1 MSLLY
6 PTYLSGHATN
16 PYIQHHNASP
26 PEPGMGPPP
35 DTTPAQ
41 LPQPFLPI
49 KATSADPMMEP
60 DEYGAELGKEARVW
74 KAYVKESDRSDTEMV
89 DGWNKSL
96 DVILVFAA
104 LFSAISTAFLIE
116 SSKKLQQDPADVTA
130 QTLLTISHT
139 LSAIANGTRPL
150 VLEPL
155 AGGNTEEF
163 TPSRTMVAIN
173 TLWYLS
179 LSLSVATSLLA
190 MLAKDWCHSF
200 MAGRTGHAYNQT
212 LRRQRK
218 WTMIE
223 KWKMQELIVVLPS
236 LIHLSLLLFAVGLCI
251 YVLEMNMSAGV
262 PVICVTGLAV
272 CFYVWSSLTAS
283 VVEHFPYTT
292 VVSRFLRSDW
302 AKHTLI
308 LRLLL
313 WCCSLVLSS
322 CAKLVKGLSKAHN
335 RIQVAFSPLVR
346 RSKQRRILLARKTS
360 STLQRIYYANTFS
373 WFKPLDDR
381 LGVWY
386 KALRDWAENT
396 EKALNS
402 PAAKAIHA
410 EKIADTGTV
419 LSLALHWIIETCE
432 APYVVDAA
440 LQAIAGAG
448 PQIHRGPLARCKA
461 ALEISKRLAS
471 RNVYSATDT
480 HGVSLYVRAL
490 SIIGLNRSEDTSAGS
505 GGKGTGELQV
515 TIWSLQEQYED
526 RVAQLIADGT
536 FEPAGQNIEA
546 LRLGS
551 SIATHSLQNIN
562 GFTQGNTVSEEICHL
577 IEGHCLDEG
586 RMHPAA
592 LQALMNATEMLSV
605 CLIDRS
611 VCLRL
616 IIAIVAL
623 AYDGDITESA
633 EPHILSKETLIKCAY
648 LLACNLSERDKS
660 PTHSQLKFA
669 ETMIGYITEDGG
681 KSRSDQMRHVFSQV
695 YGGLSPQGTDGTS
708 SQSKCGASAV
718 VQSKNSMQLIG
729 FLPRSRVLMR
739 QRFHMSMAYLW
750 RRLTEI
756 DETQP
761 AEAHQFVA
769 ESIIY
774 STKDSQI
781 EHSSL
786 FLLCLPFPK
795 LSVELV
801 QSLENCNT
809 IPILD
814 HISIHS
820 SKDSQM
826 LATCLL
832 WLLCALVSYAEPGA
846 EEIRDRLDAQLRRC
860 TAWGDRAAMKRALEY
875 KLVSPWLSQ
884 PELDFEDI
892 DYISSSGQLYLFR
905 VVECVVEAGD
915 HITPCTKV
923 AAGEELAY
931 FKERLKYW
939 MKLRPTTVHDANS
952 AEPAAT
958 QLHTRDGWSTANTLV
973 LKDVVMK
980 GVLRSAAQR
989 HVFLFWLGARAYQ
1002 LSWLWDLPPAIPLLM
1017 VWYSH

>member
-16 PYIQHHNASP
+16 PYIHHNASP

-236 LIHLSLLLFAVGLCI
+236 LIHLSL
-251 YVLEMNMSAGV
+251 
-262 PVICVTGLAV
+262 
-272 CFYVWSSLTAS
+272 
-283 VVEHFPYTT
+283 H
-292 VVSRFLRSDW
+292 
-302 AKHTLI
+302 
-308 LRLLL
+308 
-313 WCCSLVLSS
+313 
-322 CAKLVKGLSKAHN
+322 
-335 RIQVAFSPLVR
+335 
-346 RSKQRRILLARKTS
+346 
-360 STLQRIYYANTFS
+360 
-373 WFKPLDDR
+373 DR

-939 MKLRPTTVHDANS
+939 MKLRVIYIPTSHRGLSSFTAYPTRHSPLNEQMSPASHEAIDMSNTQDPENNEEQESHRNS
-952 AEPAAT
+952 D
-958 QLHTRDGWSTANTLV
+958 RDPNDDEHA
-973 LKDVVMK
+973 
-980 GVLRSAAQR
+980 
-989 HVFLFWLGARAYQ
+989 
-1002 LSWLWDLPPAIPLLM
+1002 
-1017 VWYSH
+1017 

>member
-16 PYIQHHNASP
+16 PYTHHDPSP

-41 LPQPFLPI
+41 LPQPFLPL
-49 KATSADPMMEP
+49 KPTSADPMMEP

-74 KAYVKESDRSDTEMV
+74 KVYVKESDRSDAEMV

-130 QTLLTISHT
+130 QTLLAISHT
-139 LSAIANGTRPL
+139 LSAIANGSRPL
-150 VLEPL
+150 VSEPL

-218 WTMIE
+218 WTMIK

-251 YVLEMNMSAGV
+251 YVVEMNMSAGV

-302 AKHTLI
+302 VKHTSI

-313 WCCSLVLSS
+313 WCYSLIVSS
-322 CAKLVKGLSKAHN
+322 CAKLVKVLS
-335 RIQVAFSPLVR
+335 
-346 RSKQRRILLARKTS
+346 
-360 STLQRIYYANTFS
+360 
-373 WFKPLDDR
+373 
-381 LGVWY
+381 
-386 KALRDWAENT
+386 
-396 EKALNS
+396 KALNS
-402 PAAKAIHA
+402 PAAKAIQA
-410 EKIADTGTV
+410 EELADTGTV

-448 PQIHRGPLARCKA
+448 PQIHRGPLVRCKA

-490 SIIGLNRSEDTSAGS
+490 SIIGLNRLEDTSAGS
-505 GGKGTGELQV
+505 GSKGTGELQV
-515 TIWSLQEQYED
+515 TIWNLQEQYED
-526 RVAQLIADGT
+526 RVAQLIADGR
-536 FEPAGQNIEA
+536 FQPAGQNVEA

-551 SIATHSLQNIN
+551 SIATHSLRNIN
-562 GFTQGNTVSEEICHL
+562 GFTQGSTVSEEICHL
-577 IEGHCLDEG
+577 IEGHCLDEE

-592 LQALMNATEMLSV
+592 LQSLMNATEMVSV
-605 CLIDRS
+605 CFIDRS
-611 VCLRL
+611 VCSRL

-623 AYDGDITESA
+623 AYDDDIPWSA
-633 EPHILSKETLIKCAY
+633 EPHILSKEALIKCAY
-648 LLACNLSERDKS
+648 LLACNLSERHKS

-669 ETMIGYITEDGG
+669 ETMIGYITEDSG
-681 KSRSDQMRHVFSQV
+681 KSRSNQMRHVFSQV
-695 YGGLSPQGTDGTS
+695 YGGSSLQGTDGTS
-708 SQSKCGASAV
+708 SQSECGASAV
-718 VQSKNSMQLIG
+718 VQSKNAMQLIG
-729 FLPRSRVLMR
+729 FLPHSRVRMR
-739 QRFHMSMAYLW
+739 QRFHMSMVDLW

-769 ESIIY
+769 ESMLY
-774 STKDSQI
+774 STEDSQI
-781 EHSSL
+781 YHYSL
-786 FLLCLPFPK
+786 FLLHIPFPK

-820 SKDSQM
+820 SKESQM

-860 TAWGDRAAMKRALEY
+860 TAWGDRAAMKRALGY

-884 PELDFEDI
+884 PELNFGDI
-892 DYISSSGQLYLFR
+892 DRISLFGRLYLFR

-915 HITPCTKV
+915 HITPCTEV

-931 FKERLKYW
+931 LKERLKYW
-939 MKLRPTTVHDANS
+939 MKRWEDFIPTSHRGLSSFTAYPTRHSPLNEQMSPTSHEAIDMSNTQDPENNEEQESHRNS
-952 AEPAAT
+952 D
-958 QLHTRDGWSTANTLV
+958 RDPN
-973 LKDVVMK
+973 DDE
-980 GVLRSAAQR
+980 
-989 HVFLFWLGARAYQ
+989 RA
-1002 LSWLWDLPPAIPLLM
+1002 
-1017 VWYSH
+1017 

>member
-16 PYIQHHNASP
+16 PYIHHNASP
-26 PEPGMGPPP
+26 PEPGMGLPP
-35 DTTPAQ
+35 DTTPAY
-41 LPQPFLPI
+41 LPQPSLPL
-49 KATSADPMMEP
+49 KPTSADPMMEP

-74 KAYVKESDRSDTEMV
+74 KVYVKESDRSDAELV

-150 VLEPL
+150 VSEPL

-200 MAGRTGHAYNQT
+200 MAGRTGHAYDQT

-218 WTMIE
+218 WTMVE

-251 YVLEMNMSAGV
+251 YVVEMNMSAGV

-283 VVEHFPYTT
+283 VVDHFPYTT
-292 VVSRFLRSDW
+292 VVSRFLRSEW
-302 AKHTLI
+302 AKGTMVQRLI
-308 LRLLL
+308 VWSYGWVVIPLYIRLAAGLAAR
-313 WCCSLVLSS
+313 LSDDHELIKT
-322 CAKLVKGLSKAHN
+322 ALSQLH
-335 RIQVAFSPLVR
+335 
-346 RSKQRRILLARKTS
+346 QRYRQWRILLARKTS
-360 STLQRIYYANTFS
+360 STIQWFYYSNMFGWLPS
-373 WFKPLDDR
+373 LDNR
-381 LGVWY
+381 LRAWY
-386 KALRDWAENT
+386 RLLDEWAEAKEN
-396 EKALNS
+396 ALKS
-402 PAAKAIHA
+402 PASGTTA
-410 EKIADTGTV
+410 ETV
-419 LSLALHWIIETCE
+419 ISNPGIDPSLALHWIISSCE
-432 APYVVDAA
+432 APYAVDAA
-440 LQAIAGAG
+440 LQAIAGASI
-448 PQIHRGPLARCKA
+448 QTDREPLERCNA
-461 ALEISKRLAS
+461 ALQIYRRLVS
-471 RNVYSATDT
+471 RNIYNATDSNA
-480 HGVSLYVRAL
+480 VSLYARAL
-490 SIIGLNRSEDTSAGS
+490 SFIGSNRSEGASAVP
-505 GGKGTGELQV
+505 GGRGPGALQVDIWELQN
-515 TIWSLQEQYED
+515 QYED
-526 RVAQLIADGT
+526 WVARLIADGT
-536 FEPAGQNIEA
+536 FQPTNQNVEA
-546 LRLGS
+546 LRVGS
-551 SIATHSLQNIN
+551 SIATHTLKTIN
-562 GFTQGNTVSEEICHL
+562 GLSQLQGNTVSEDIYCLLEA
-577 IEGHCLDEG
+577 HCLHKE
-586 RMHPAA
+586 RLHPAA
-592 LQALMNATEMLSV
+592 LQALMNAAEMLSV
-605 CLIDRS
+605 CFIDRS

-623 AYDGDITESA
+623 AYDRDITESA
-633 EPHILSKETLIKCAY
+633 EPHILSKRTLIKYAC
-648 LLACNLSERDKS
+648 LLACNLSERHKS

-681 KSRSDQMRHVFSQV
+681 KSRSDQIRHVFSQV
-695 YGGLSPQGTDGTS
+695 YGGSSLQGMDGTS
-708 SQSKCGASAV
+708 SQSECGASAV
-718 VQSKNSMQLIG
+718 VQSKNAMQLIG
-729 FLPRSRVLMR
+729 FLPRSRVRMR
-739 QRFHMSMAYLW
+739 QRFHMSMTYLW
-750 RRLTEI
+750 GRLTEI

-769 ESIIY
+769 ESMIY
-774 STKDSQI
+774 STEDSQI
-781 EHSSL
+781 EYYSW
-786 FLLCLPFPK
+786 FLLRLPFPK

-820 SKDSQM
+820 SKESQM

-860 TAWGDRAAMKRALEY
+860 TAWGDRAAMKRALGY

-884 PELDFEDI
+884 PELDFGDI
-892 DYISSSGQLYLFR
+892 DYLSYFGGLYLFR

-915 HITPCTKV
+915 HITPCTEV

-931 FKERLKYW
+931 LKERLKKPLGVW
-939 MKLRPTTVHDANS
+939 RIWVHTSHRGLSSFTAHPTRHSPSNEQTSPASHEAIDMSNTQDPENNEEQESHRNS
-952 AEPAAT
+952 D
-958 QLHTRDGWSTANTLV
+958 RDPN
-973 LKDVVMK
+973 DDE
-980 GVLRSAAQR
+980 
-989 HVFLFWLGARAYQ
+989 RA
-1002 LSWLWDLPPAIPLLM
+1002 
-1017 VWYSH
+1017 